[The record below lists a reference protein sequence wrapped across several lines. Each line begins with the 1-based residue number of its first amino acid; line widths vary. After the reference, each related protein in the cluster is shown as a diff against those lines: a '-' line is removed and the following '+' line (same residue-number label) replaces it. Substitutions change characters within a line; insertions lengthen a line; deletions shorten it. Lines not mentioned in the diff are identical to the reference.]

1 MFFLLFIHYLAR
13 VKILIEMEVKKNP
26 KANLEN
32 HNKQFMLLGLALALA
47 VIYIGIEWKTFDRTI
62 ADLGSVNAAAEE
74 DIEIPIVER
83 IQEVKPP
90 PPPPPAPEKIEI
102 VEDEAEVE
110 ETILESTETDESEV
124 VEVQE
129 IVEVVEDEEIIDD
142 VPFAIIEE
150 VPVYPGC
157 KGTNAEKKACMVDE
171 ITKHVGRKYNTGLA
185 GDLGL
190 PPGRKKVYVQF
201 KIDKTGNIVDVRA
214 RGPHARLEKE
224 AIRVVEELPKMT
236 PGKQRG
242 RAVGVKYTLPITL
255 VVE

>member
-1 MFFLLFIHYLAR
+1 
-13 VKILIEMEVKKNP
+13 MEVKKSP

-47 VIYIGIEWKTFDRTI
+47 VIYIGIEWKSYDRTI
-62 ADLGSVNAAAEE
+62 ADLGSVNSAADE

-102 VEDEAEVE
+102 VEDESEIE
-110 ETILESTETDESEV
+110 ETVLESTETDESEV
-124 VEVQE
+124 IEVTE
-129 IVEVVEDEEIIDD
+129 IVEVVEDEEILDD

-157 KGTNAEKKACMVDE
+157 KGTNAEKKACMVAE
-171 ITKHVGRKYNTGLA
+171 ITKHVNKNYNTGLA

-190 PPGRKKVYVQF
+190 APGKKRVYVQF
-201 KIDKTGNIVDVRA
+201 KIDKSGNIVNVQA

-224 AIRVVEELPKMT
+224 AVRVVEKLPNMT